1 MADESLL
8 TQEDT
13 EVKGETIVTEDSPK
27 PEDKA
32 ETGAPETSED
42 KSKDDAS
49 KDKEETKEA
58 EPVEYEFEFPEGT
71 EVDEELLG
79 KFKGIAEGLKL
90 SKEGA
95 QELLNL
101 QLEAQNQQLEQWQ
114 TTLKEWRDTAEADK
128 EVGGKNFKENVG
140 TARKALNEFGTP
152 ELREALDVY
161 GMGNHPEFIRF
172 LYRVG
177 KQMSEDTI
185 AVGGNPKGEAKDLA
199 RSLYPTMAN

>member
-8 TQEDT
+8 TQEDA
-13 EVKGETIVTEDSPK
+13 EVKGETVVTEAPK
-27 PEDKA
+27 PEDQA
-32 ETGAPETSED
+32 ETKAPEGSED
-42 KSKDDAS
+42 AKSEEKAD
-49 KDKEETKEA
+49 EETKEA

-71 EVDEELLG
+71 TIDEELLG
-79 KFKGIAEGLKL
+79 KFKGVAEGLKL
-90 SKEGA
+90 TKEGA

-140 TARKALNEFGTP
+140 VARKALSEFGTP

-185 AVGGNPKGEAKDLA
+185 VVGGNPKGEAKDLA